1 MYAITL
7 FAFSALL
14 FAVHVPYGTFL
25 HSAVALL
32 PHAYL
37 AALLGIAA
45 VVRWVARRR
54 PSWDAPRATRVFS
67 AMVVGVVLLGS
78 VVGSWIT
85 LRAWR
90 SEHDLREQV
99 LTGLATAPATD
110 RLMSPDSGAYS
121 YLGDRAGIV
130 TPG

>member
-1 MYAITL
+1 MPLLGFLAPFTLIGGWLSRRDRAFIPWMVYAITL

-45 VVRWVARRR
+45 AVRWVARRR

-78 VVGSWIT
+78 VVGS
-85 LRAWR
+85 
-90 SEHDLREQV
+90 SDH
-99 LTGLATAPATD
+99 LAGVA
-110 RLMSPDSGAYS
+110 
-121 YLGDRAGIV
+121 LG
-130 TPG
+130 T